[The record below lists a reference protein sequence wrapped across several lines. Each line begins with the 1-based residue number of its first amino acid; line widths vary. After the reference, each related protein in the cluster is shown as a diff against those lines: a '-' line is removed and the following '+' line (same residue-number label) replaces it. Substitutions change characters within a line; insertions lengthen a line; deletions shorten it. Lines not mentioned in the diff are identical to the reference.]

1 MVAIVIVVVI
11 SVVVISVVVIAV
23 VVIAVVVISVTV
35 FIVTFEVTVVITR
48 GSATNRTRGRSI
60 GQASRGQTAIGDAQ
74 RRGLDGRGK
83 RRRTRC

>member
-11 SVVVISVVVIAV
+11 SVVVIAAFVIAV
-23 VVIAVVVISVTV
+23 VVIAVPV
-35 FIVTFEVTVVITR
+35 VTFEVTVVIA
-48 GSATNRTRGRSI
+48 GDSATDRTRGRGI
-60 GQASRGQTAIGDAQ
+60 GQARRGQTAIGDAQ